1 MKKMPAEKG
10 FGGQAFPK
18 EKTPQA
24 LKMDLG
30 GSAGSRLPFKTKALR
45 CRAFWRWGDVKKS

>member
-1 MKKMPAEKG
+1 MPAEKG

-18 EKTPQA
+18 GKTPQA

-30 GSAGSRLPFKTKALR
+30 GAAGNRLPFKNKALR